1 MDRSHEEDRAI
12 REIVDRLAKNFPHIP
27 SEEVDRAVQQ
37 ARPEFEDSPIRD
49 FVPLFIERN
58 AKHHLSRATT

>member
-12 REIVDRLAKNFPHIP
+12 SEIVDRLAKTFPQIP
-27 SEEVDRAVQQ
+27 PEEVNRAVQQ

-58 AKHHLSRATT
+58 AKHYLSRATT